1 MLSQNIIGLIEEKMK
16 VVVVTGSTRGIG
28 LGLAREFLISGCRV
42 VISGRKAADVA
53 RVIDELSAI
62 TGKANVAGLACDV
75 SDPSQVQALWDE
87 AFALEGHVDI
97 WVNNAGLGQSQLTA
111 WEVPPETTQSILRA
125 NVEGTIHGCS
135 VAMRVMLRQGAG
147 AIYNMEGLGADG
159 RKVPGL
165 SNYGT
170 SKAAVRYFSQALI
183 LEAQKTP
190 VIIGTLAPG
199 MVLTDL
205 LTQDKFRDPAEWQR
219 MKTLYNFLAD
229 RVENV
234 TPWLV
239 RQMLDNKK
247 HGKAIHYT
255 TTRRLLQHAIAV
267 LFQGR
272 DITKDFDQQP

>member
-1 MLSQNIIGLIEEKMK
+1 MK

-28 LGLAREFLISGCRV
+28 LGLAREFLRSGCRV
-42 VISGRKAADVA
+42 VVSGRKPADVT
-53 RVIDELSAI
+53 RVIDELSAVA
-62 TGKANVAGLACDV
+62 GKDNVTGLACDV
-75 SDPSQVQALWDE
+75 SDPSQVQALWE
-87 AFALEGHVDI
+87 KAFALEGHVDI

-135 VAMRVMLRQGAG
+135 VAMRGMMKQGFG
-147 AIYNMEGLGADG
+147 TIYNMEGLGSDG
-159 RKVPGL
+159 RKVAGL

-170 SKAAVRYFSQALI
+170 SKAAVRYFSQAMI

-190 VIIGTLAPG
+190 VVIGTLAPG

-205 LTQDKFRDPAEWQR
+205 LAQDKFRDPEEWKR

-239 RQMLDNKK
+239 KQMLDNKK
-247 HGKAIHYT
+247 HGKAIHYVT
-255 TTRRLLQHAIAV
+255 TGRLLQNAFDV
-267 LFQGR
+267 LFKGR
-272 DITKDFDQQP
+272 DITKDFDR